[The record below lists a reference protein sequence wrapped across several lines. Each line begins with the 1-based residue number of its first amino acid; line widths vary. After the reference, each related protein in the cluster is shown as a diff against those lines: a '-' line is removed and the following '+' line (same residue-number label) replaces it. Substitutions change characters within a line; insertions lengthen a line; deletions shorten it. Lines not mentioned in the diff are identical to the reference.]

1 MNQEQAKSILK
12 SLNGK
17 VAFVLLKNGEGGLF
31 TKLKVFAHQISVLS
45 DLITIEESL
54 AKNGST
60 APAINLANSSRGN
73 ICYAALPD
81 GGELAPFLRTL
92 VHMGNG
98 TNSLK
103 EDTVHYLLGLNQDIT
118 IEVLITQSC
127 PVCPRMVE
135 LVNQLALCSHKIK
148 VWIVDVDYF
157 PHIREK
163 HRAASAPTTVIND
176 RVQIVGA
183 VNEKELLNWIYK
195 ALSEEGLP
203 DVVASLLTIGN
214 SGKALEIITE
224 ENRPD
229 LLIDL
234 MGRSEFTVRLGA
246 MVVIESLQQTAPE
259 RIPRLVPGLIKLL
272 DSDMVN
278 IRGDAA
284 FMLGKIGD
292 PRAIEPLRRLVPGE
306 QNPDLR
312 EIAKE
317 ALGSLQGQEDV

>member
-1 MNQEQAKSILK
+1 MNQQETRSLLK
-12 SLNGK
+12 TLNDRVSL
-17 VAFVLLKNGEGGLF
+17 VLLKNGEDGLF
-31 TKLKVFAHQISVLS
+31 AELKAFAHKVSGLS
-45 DLITIEESL
+45 DLIMVEET
-54 AKNGST
+54 ST
-60 APAINLANSSRGN
+60 TNAHIAPAINLVHSSRSN
-73 ICYAALPD
+73 ISYAALPE

-92 VHMGNG
+92 AHLGNG
-98 TNSLK
+98 TNSLN
-103 EDTVHYLLGLNQDIT
+103 EDTVHHLRSLKHEVT

-127 PVCPRMVE
+127 PVCPRMAE
-135 LVNQLALCSHKIK
+135 MVNQFALCSQKIK
-148 VWIVDVDYF
+148 VWIVDVGHF

-163 HRAASAPTTVIND
+163 HRASSAPTTVIND

-203 DVVASLLTIGN
+203 DVLASLLTIGN

-224 ENRPD
+224 EDRPD
-229 LLIDL
+229 LLSDL
-234 MGRSEFTVRLGA
+234 MGRPEFTVRLGA
-246 MVVIESLQQTAPE
+246 MVVIESLQQTAPG

-292 PRAIEPLRRLVPGE
+292 PRAIEPLRRLVPEE
-306 QNPDLR
+306 QNPDIL
-312 EIAKE
+312 EIARE
-317 ALGSLQGQEDV
+317 ALDSLQGQEDV